1 MRLVREEREREREE
15 VQVGD
20 LLLYRRATGLP
31 PGGDSLQQ
39 HDTVR
44 YQVEVKDRR
53 SM

>member
-1 MRLVREEREREREE
+1 MRLVREERERERE

-31 PGGDSLQQ
+31 PGGDSLQR

-44 YQVEVKDRR
+44 YQVEVKDRS

>member
-1 MRLVREEREREREE
+1 MRLVREERERE

-31 PGGDSLQQ
+31 PGGDSLQR